1 MRSANNREGTLD
13 KWSEAV
19 KNEIVLYKQRYG
31 QRATRG
37 RNQQMLGTKTVT
49 LEIRPKEGAE
59 VSYVGKKTGLAVQKQ
74 LERLKH
80 RAIAMEST

>member
-1 MRSANNREGTLD
+1 
-13 KWSEAV
+13 
-19 KNEIVLYKQRYG
+19 
-31 QRATRG
+31 
-37 RNQQMLGTKTVT
+37 MLGTKTVT